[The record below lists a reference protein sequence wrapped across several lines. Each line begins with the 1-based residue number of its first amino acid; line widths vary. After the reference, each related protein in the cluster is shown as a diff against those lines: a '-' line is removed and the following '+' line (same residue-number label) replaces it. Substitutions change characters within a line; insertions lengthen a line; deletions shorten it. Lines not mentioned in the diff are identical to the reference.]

1 MRSDS
6 PSAPCRGGVVA
17 LCLAALAAAAIGCA
31 TPVSD
36 DGGPIFYPLPPQ
48 RPRVQYLTRYV
59 GATDLE
65 GRPSALMRF
74 LVGDV
79 TSERKMRKPASVA
92 AHDGVIY
99 VADPG
104 WETVLVLNL
113 REGYFDGLKD
123 RGEGK
128 LQVPVAITIDEQG
141 NKFVADTG
149 RNQVVQFNPQNEF
162 VRGYGNPA
170 TLIPSGVAVDKQH
183 LYITDRRE
191 HQVLVLDRR
200 TKKQL
205 RVIGEFGPRE
215 GQFNIPTSLS
225 VDERGHLFV
234 TDVGNFRIQEFDA
247 DGNHVK
253 TFGFLGDG
261 PGTLARP
268 KGTAVDREH
277 HLFTV
282 DAAFENVQ
290 IWDVSN
296 AQVLLAFG
304 GTGIGP
310 GGMYLPAS
318 VHVNYEI
325 APYFE
330 KYVAPGF
337 TLEYVIFVANNYG
350 PNRLAVYGFVTPT
363 DPNRYE
369 EFEPEEN
376 DESFDQGKE

>member
-234 TDVGNFRIQEFDA
+234 TDLGRRSASSAMAREPWPGRRARRSTGNTTSSPSMQPSR
-247 DGNHVK
+247 
-253 TFGFLGDG
+253 TY
-261 PGTLARP
+261 R
-268 KGTAVDREH
+268 
-277 HLFTV
+277 
-282 DAAFENVQ
+282 
-290 IWDVSN
+290 S
-296 AQVLLAFG
+296 
-304 GTGIGP
+304 
-310 GGMYLPAS
+310 GMSATPRYCSPSGAPAS
-318 VHVNYEI
+318 VRVGCIY
-325 APYFE
+325 P
-330 KYVAPGF
+330 PPF
-337 TLEYVIFVANNYG
+337 T
-350 PNRLAVYGFVTPT
+350 
-363 DPNRYE
+363 
-369 EFEPEEN
+369 
-376 DESFDQGKE
+376 